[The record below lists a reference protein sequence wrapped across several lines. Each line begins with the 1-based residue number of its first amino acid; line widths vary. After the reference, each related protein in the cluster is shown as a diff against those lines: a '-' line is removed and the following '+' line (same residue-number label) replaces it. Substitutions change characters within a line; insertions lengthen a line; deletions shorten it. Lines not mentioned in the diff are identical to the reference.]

1 VDDGVD
7 GAGQLVAHGPQRP
20 RRRGLDDQCLEAMEG
35 IERTVGMAR
44 RPRAVVPGIERL
56 DEPEHLRAMVAF
68 LTNDSAA
75 LRAGGGLVI
84 TASGAQYTPIANE
97 AMKPSRLA

>member
-1 VDDGVD
+1 
-7 GAGQLVAHGPQRP
+7 
-20 RRRGLDDQCLEAMEG
+20 
-35 IERTVGMAR
+35 
-44 RPRAVVPGIERL
+44 
-56 DEPEHLRAMVAF
+56 MVAF